1 MSVSAPSPTPQAPPP
16 PRPPAPRAVVTLAL
30 LARAVLACA
39 LVLGSGAVRWW
50 QARRVDAAMAQGRE
64 APFPL
69 AQVPINLGTWEG
81 TATELDPLIVEGT
94 GSSDHIT
101 RRYVDR
107 RTGVSLDVIVL
118 YGPTHDVFIHSPELC
133 YPKAGFTGAGE
144 TIERPIRCPVGN
156 VPFRSVAYTKGD
168 AGRSDSQEVYYSWR
182 YGGRWSTTATTPK
195 QSERIPGMYKVQVAR
210 RIVRGESRTLDNPC
224 ESFLEVL
231 IPDLE
236 ARITASARLPESAK
250 PQPGHTRPDAPLE
263 GNPR

>member
-1 MSVSAPSPTPQAPPP
+1 MSVSVTSPTPKAP
-16 PRPPAPRAVVTLAL
+16 PPAPRAVAPLAL
-30 LARAVLACA
+30 LARVGLACA
-39 LVLGSGAVRWW
+39 LVVGSGTVRWW

-101 RRYVDR
+101 RHYVDR
-107 RTGVSLDVIVL
+107 RTGVALDVIIL

-133 YPKAGFTGAGE
+133 YPKAGFTGFGE
-144 TIERPIRCPVGN
+144 SMERPIRCPGGN
-156 VPFRSVAYTKGD
+156 VPFRSLAYTRGD
-168 AGRSDSQEVYYSWR
+168 PGRGESQEVYFSWR
-182 YGGRWSTTATTPK
+182 YNSRWSTTVTTPK

-210 RIVRGESRTLDNPC
+210 RIARGESRTLDNPC

-236 ARITASARLPESAK
+236 ARITASARSPESAK
-250 PQPGHTRPDAPLE
+250 PQP
-263 GNPR
+263 

>member
-1 MSVSAPSPTPQAPPP
+1 MSVSAPSPTTKAPPP
-16 PRPPAPRAVVTLAL
+16 PPPSRGVAPLAHL
-30 LARAVLACA
+30 LARAGLACA

-81 TATELDPLIVEGT
+81 TTTELDPLIVEAT

-107 RTGVSLDVIVL
+107 RTGVALDVIVL

-133 YPKAGFTGAGE
+133 YPKAGFTGFGE
-144 TIERPIRCPVGN
+144 TIERPIRCPGGN
-156 VPFRSVAYTKGD
+156 VPFRSVAYTRGD
-168 AGRSDSQEVYYSWR
+168 TGHGENQEVYFSWR
-182 YGGRWSTTATTPK
+182 YNGRWSTTVTTPK
-195 QSERIPGMYKVQVAR
+195 QSERIPGMYKVQIAR
-210 RIVRGESRTLDNPC
+210 RIARGESRTLDNPC

-236 ARITASARLPESAK
+236 ARITASARSPETAK
-250 PQPGHTRPDAPLE
+250 PRP
-263 GNPR
+263 